1 MPESQRRPLG
11 VAAASPARSGHTV
24 IVAAAQPGSGEL
36 TLGGHA
42 DRGLTLAAFYDTGV
56 LERLRLEVRV
66 RLILD
71 LTLSLAWLHANPRLM
86 AAHSH
91 LVIAPSTVVIGL
103 DGVAR
108 VDVRAAKKR
117 TGESAAQEREY
128 LAPELL
134 AATASGDQRSDIY
147 SLGVLA
153 WEALAGHR
161 LLENTVAPQRAQ
173 LAAGPADARGEL
185 PTTLAGPA
193 RFEEATRHKAPVRP
207 PGKVSHARL
216 KVAPALTLPADAEW
230 ALPVLELA
238 LQAMSL
244 DVLARPQDTR
254 GLVARLEALDI
265 GRLASHQ
272 EIAEVVQGI
281 SAAATLCIAEPT
293 LPSADVPCAE
303 AQLPGARSAL
313 ATCCTEMPNC
323 APSLPREPRLPA
335 VARPE
340 SVGSVLPEI
349 FQAAPASPAADTGA
363 LRPRIAGP
371 TLRAWFFVGLA
382 WLATMGLFAGYVA
395 SVLAHR

>member
-1 MPESQRRPLG
+1 M
-11 VAAASPARSGHTV
+11 VAS
-24 IVAAAQPGSGEL
+24 AQAGSGEL

-66 RLILD
+66 RLIFD

-108 VDVRAAKKR
+108 VDVRAAKKHN
-117 TGESAAQEREY
+117 GESAALETEY

-134 AATASGDQRSDIY
+134 AATAAGDQRSDIF

-161 LLENTVAPQRAQ
+161 LLEHTVTPPRPQ
-173 LAAGPADARGEL
+173 LAGPEETRAEL
-185 PTTLAGPA
+185 PATLAGPVRLQEPA
-193 RFEEATRHKAPVRP
+193 RRKAPVRP
-207 PGKVSHARL
+207 SGTVSQARL
-216 KVAPALTLPADAEW
+216 KVVPTLTLPADGAW

-244 DVLARPQDTR
+244 DVLARPQDSR
-254 GLVARLEALDI
+254 GLVARLEALDVT
-265 GRLASHQ
+265 RLASHQ

-281 SAAATLCIAEPT
+281 SAADTLCIVEPT
-293 LPSADVPCAE
+293 LPSADAPCQREPLA
-303 AQLPGARSAL
+303 GARSAL
-313 ATCCTEMPNC
+313 ATCCTEMPTC
-323 APSLPREPRLPA
+323 APSAPRE
-335 VARPE
+335 ARVPVV
-340 SVGSVLPEI
+340 SLPEPVASLLPEV
-349 FQAAPASPAADTGA
+349 FQG
-363 LRPRIAGP
+363 PRVSHDAGDSARRRVAGP

>member
-1 MPESQRRPLG
+1 M
-11 VAAASPARSGHTV
+11 VAS
-24 IVAAAQPGSGEL
+24 AQAGSGEL

-42 DRGLTLAAFYDTGV
+42 DRGLTLGAFYDTGV

-66 RLILD
+66 RLIVD

-117 TGESAAQEREY
+117 TGEGAALESEY

-161 LLENTVAPQRAQ
+161 LLEHTVPPGRPQ
-173 LAAGPADARGEL
+173 LTAGSAETREEL
-185 PTTLAGPA
+185 PATLAGPT
-193 RFEEATRHKAPVRP
+193 RFEETARHKLPVRLA
-207 PGKVSHARL
+207 GKVSHARL
-216 KVAPALTLPADAEW
+216 KVAPTLTLPAGGEW

-238 LQAMSL
+238 LEAMSL
-244 DVLARPQDTR
+244 DASARPQDSR

-265 GRLASHQ
+265 SRLASHQ

-293 LPSADVPCAE
+293 LPSADAPCAQ
-303 AQLPGARSAL
+303 AQLPGAPSAL

-323 APSLPREPRLPA
+323 APSVRSEPRLPVVA
-335 VARPE
+335 VPE
-340 SVGSVLPEI
+340 PVGSALPEI
-349 FQAAPASPAADTGA
+349 FQAAPANPLAAPSA
-363 LRPRIAGP
+363 RPRIGGP